1 MQSASIITL
10 VLGRGVRY
18 SQVLELRRILGSPSV
33 SKMQWLLASGDAGQV
48 GTEAVRAEW
57 HARLESLVTE
67 FKRLETCVRE
77 DAVLIG
83 WLAGPFHPPACL
95 LALQCTHWFLNGR
108 VLVLPTGRSVAK
120 FATVQQNVSETWEQL
135 AAYTIQDFRAVHISA
150 SSILRRLD
158 AGVLPFLR

>member
-1 MQSASIITL
+1 M
-10 VLGRGVRY
+10 
-18 SQVLELRRILGSPSV
+18 

-95 LALQCTHWFLNGR
+95 DCNARTGFSMGASSSFLST
-108 VLVLPTGRSVAK
+108 PTGRSVAK